1 MRCFCFR
8 HKYNCAFIVIES
20 SEIVGRIV
28 VKEDE
33 FRATDGHR

>member
-1 MRCFCFR
+1 MRCFFSR